1 MMERTLRGKV
11 AIAGIG
17 ESLYYK
23 RGKSPPSE
31 FKLALQAILAAAEDA
46 GIDVRQIDGFASFAD
61 ERSMP
66 VRLAAALG
74 LPELRFCN
82 LAWDGGGGG
91 GAAALGNAAAAVAAG
106 IANCVVVY
114 RSITSG
120 AFRRGAGLAGNP
132 TISGDRA
139 TWYPHG
145 MISPAQMFAMKVNRF
160 MQDHGIGSAAL
171 RAIAM
176 ASYHHAQ
183 MNPRAV
189 MYGKPLTEEAYEAS
203 RLIVEPF
210 HRLFDC
216 CMENDGASA
225 LIVVPAE
232 WVKNLRQKPVYVLA
246 AAQGTGYREAARSHN
261 APLYASAG
269 FTSLAPRLYET
280 AGVKPTDIDTAQIYE
295 NFTGG
300 VLMALVEHGF
310 FKAEEA
316 NEFLTLENLV
326 APGGK
331 LPFNTSGGNLAE
343 CYMHGMGLQI
353 EAIRQLRGHSTAQV
367 PNAKL
372 ALMASGPMVAPTSN
386 LIVGTQETLQ

>member
-1 MMERTLRGKV
+1 L
-11 AIAGIG
+11 
-17 ESLYYK
+17 
-23 RGKSPPSE
+23 
-31 FKLALQAILAAAEDA
+31 
-46 GIDVRQIDGFASFAD
+46 
-61 ERSMP
+61 P

-91 GAAALGNAAAAVAAG
+91 GAAALGNAAAAVASG

-132 TISGDRA
+132 TISGDRV

-189 MYGKPLTEEAYEAS
+189 MYGKPLTEDAYEAS

-232 WVKNLRQKPVYVLA
+232 WALNLRQKPVYVLA

-280 AGVKPTDIDTAQIYE
+280 AGVKPTDIDTVQIYE

-326 APGGK
+326 APVANYRSTRAG
-331 LPFNTSGGNLAE
+331 
-343 CYMHGMGLQI
+343 
-353 EAIRQLRGHSTAQV
+353 AIS
-367 PNAKL
+367 PNAICTAWDYRLKRYVNC
-372 ALMASGPMVAPTSN
+372 VATLRRKCQTQNWRSWRQDRWSHQRPTSSSERRRRCN
-386 LIVGTQETLQ
+386 DLSRRGFARPRRRR